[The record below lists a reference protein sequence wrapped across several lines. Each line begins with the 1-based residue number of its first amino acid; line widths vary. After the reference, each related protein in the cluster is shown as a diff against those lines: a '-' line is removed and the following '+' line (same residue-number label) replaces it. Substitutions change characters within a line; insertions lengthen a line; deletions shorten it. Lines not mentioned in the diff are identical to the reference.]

1 MDGTGGHMIIPC
13 KQCLKLP
20 ICISRTNISCNSLQ
34 DYFNTLHYSIRKKY
48 VKPSKEKSIHD
59 IFDVLLEDRNKAW
72 DETWEEMHKTL
83 PNINGMFRSTS
94 RQKMAREG

>member
-34 DYFNTLHYSIRKKY
+34 DYFNTLHYSIREKY
-48 VKPSKEKSIHD
+48 VKPEKRKS
-59 IFDVLLEDRNKAW
+59 IFDVFDITLEERNKAW
-72 DETWEEMHKTL
+72 DETWEEIYECL
-83 PNINGMFRSTS
+83 PKLNGMFRSTS